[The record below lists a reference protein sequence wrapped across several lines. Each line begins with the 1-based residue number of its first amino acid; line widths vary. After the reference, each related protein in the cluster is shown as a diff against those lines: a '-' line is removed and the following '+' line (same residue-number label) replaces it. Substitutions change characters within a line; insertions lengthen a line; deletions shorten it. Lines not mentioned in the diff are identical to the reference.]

1 MRLTLLIAI
10 LVGVAADISVG
21 PVPAL
26 AQPAPNRGA
35 PTESGTYSE
44 TAYTLGAGDR
54 IRVDVFQVPQYGGE
68 NSVLVDG
75 TLNLPLVGSVDVQGL
90 TLEQAAAAISARYVR
105 ILRRPLVTVSLISPR
120 PLEIGVAGEVN
131 QPGAYTISRDGAQSP
146 TIVHLLE
153 TAGGIRQSADL
164 RNIQVRRPQRSGR
177 EEVINVNLWQFLQT
191 GDLRYNLTLR
201 DGDTIFVP
209 TATTVNLAE
218 SSQIAAA
225 SFAPQEGA
233 TINIAVVG
241 EVFRPGPYIVTGNAR
256 TAAAGVPGGS
266 EGLGL
271 TPTVTRAIQV
281 AGGITPGADIRQIQI
296 RRVTRSGAEQSFTIN
311 LWQLLQGGDLSQD
324 AILQDR
330 DTVFIPTAASIDS
343 TEASQI
349 ASASF
354 SPNTIR
360 VNVVGEVSRPGVVEV
375 PPNTPLN
382 QALLAAGS
390 FTNRAARR
398 EVELIRLNLNGSV
411 SRQQVPIDFAQ
422 GLNDASNPPLRNND
436 VVIVR
441 RSSIA
446 SVSDTIET
454 VTNPIARFFTLFSLP
469 LSFFRLF

>member
-10 LVGVAADISVG
+10 VVGLAADFSIGAVRASALDT
-21 PVPAL
+21 PA
-26 AQPAPNRGA
+26 QDQTKERS
-35 PTESGTYSE
+35 THSE

-54 IRVDVFQVPQYGGE
+54 IRIDLFQVPQYSGE

-90 TLEQAAAAISARYVR
+90 TLEQAAAAVSARYAR
-105 ILRRPLVTVSLISPR
+105 ILRRPLVTISLITPR

-131 QPGAYTISRDGAQSP
+131 RPGAYTISQSP
-146 TIVHLLE
+146 TLVQLLE

-177 EEVINVNLWQFLQT
+177 VEVIHVNLWQFLQT
-191 GDLRYNLTLR
+191 GDSRYNLTLR
-201 DGDTIFVP
+201 DGDAILVP
-209 TATTVNLAE
+209 TATAVNLVE
-218 SSQIAAA
+218 SSQIADA
-225 SFAPQEGA
+225 SFAAKEGE

-241 EVFRPGPYIVTGNAR
+241 EVFRPGPYVVTGNAR
-256 TAAAGVPGGS
+256 TAAAGVQGTS
-266 EGLGL
+266 ESLGL
-271 TPTVTRAIQV
+271 TPTVTRAIQA
-281 AGGITPGADIRQIQI
+281 AGGITPGADVRQIQV
-296 RRVTRSGAEQSFTIN
+296 RRVTRSGTEQVFTID

-330 DTVFIPTAASIDS
+330 DTVFVPIATSIDP
-343 TEASQI
+343 TEANQI

-411 SRQQVPIDFAQ
+411 SRQEVPIDFAQ
-422 GLNDASNPPLRNND
+422 GVNDVSNPALRNND

-441 RSSIA
+441 RSSVA
-446 SVSDTIET
+446 SVSDALEA
-454 VTNPIARFFTLFSLP
+454 VTNPISRFFTLFNLP
-469 LSFFRLF
+469 LNFLRLF